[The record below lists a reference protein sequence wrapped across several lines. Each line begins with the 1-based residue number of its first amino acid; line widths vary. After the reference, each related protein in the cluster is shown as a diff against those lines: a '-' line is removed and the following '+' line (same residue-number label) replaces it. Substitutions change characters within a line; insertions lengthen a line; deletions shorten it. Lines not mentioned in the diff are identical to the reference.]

1 MAKKILQ
8 SLLVL
13 CLTGFIIYSGNYFL
27 NQAARIP
34 SAQAGASDNISGY
47 AWSENVGW
55 ISFNS
60 ISDGSS
66 VDYGVNL
73 DTTTGNLSGYAW
85 SETVGWISFDRS
97 QTGAP
102 PSDDPCPDGS
112 CIAKITPLDQ
122 LGKSDVAIKGWA
134 RVLSADS
141 NGWDG
146 WIKFTDAYIDSSG
159 NWHGWAWGSNVV
171 GWISFNS
178 ADSGASGG
186 SDYKVV
192 YQSSATLTVNCNS
205 STISVDQTTQCQAN
219 YDPDGSGPQPSID
232 VSDST
237 TWTSFSP
244 SIATIDTLGLVTAV
258 SAGTANMSATHN
270 EITTPFSITVNS
282 ATHSKWHEI
291 IPW

>member
-85 SETVGWISFDRS
+85 SETVGWIDLDPAAPYPEEPNHSAQVDTTNLG
-97 QTGAP
+97 TGNA
-102 PSDDPCPDGS
+102 S
-112 CIAKITPLDQ
+112 IT
-122 LGKSDVAIKGWA
+122 GWA
-134 RVLSADS
+134 KVLSA
-141 NGWDG
+141 NGNGSDG
-146 WIKFTDAYIDSSG
+146 WIKFTNTYIDSSG
-159 NWHGWAWGSNVV
+159 NLHGWAWGSNVV

-178 ADSGASGG
+178 ADPGASGG
-186 SDYKVV
+186 GDYKVV

-219 YDPDGSGPQPSID
+219 YDPDGSGPQPSTD
-232 VSDST
+232 VSTST
-237 TWTSFSP
+237 TWTSFSS
-244 SIATIDTLGLVTAV
+244 SIATIDASGLVTAV
-258 SAGTANMSATHN
+258 GAGTANMSATYN
-270 EITTPFSITVNS
+270 GITTPFSITVNS

>member
-27 NQAARIP
+27 NQTARIP

-85 SETVGWISFDRS
+85 SETVGWIDFD
-97 QTGAP
+97 P
-102 PSDDPCPDGS
+102 PSPYPSAPDHSAQVDTTNLGTGNAS
-112 CIAKITPLDQ
+112 IT
-122 LGKSDVAIKGWA
+122 GWA
-134 RVLSADS
+134 KVLSA
-141 NGWDG
+141 NGNGSDG
-146 WIKFTDAYIDSSG
+146 WIKFTNTYIDSSG
-159 NWHGWAWGSNVV
+159 NLHGWAWGSNVV

>member
-27 NQAARIP
+27 NQTKRIP

-73 DTTTGNLSGYAW
+73 DTATGNLSGYAW
-85 SETVGWISFDRS
+85 SENVGWIDFD
-97 QTGAP
+97 P
-102 PSDDPCPDGS
+102 PSPYPSAPDYSAQVDTTNLG
-112 CIAKITPLDQ
+112 AGDAPIT
-122 LGKSDVAIKGWA
+122 GWA
-134 RVLSADS
+134 RVLSADG

-178 ADSGASGG
+178 ADPGAGG

-205 STISVDQTTQCQAN
+205 STISVGQTTQCQAN
-219 YDPDGSGPQPSID
+219 YDPDGSGPQPSTD
-232 VSDST
+232 VSAST
-237 TWTSFSP
+237 TWTSFSS
-244 SIATIDTLGLVTAV
+244 SIATIDASGLVTAV
-258 SAGTANMSATHN
+258 SAGTANMSATYN
-270 EITTPFSITVNS
+270 GITTPFSITVNP
-282 ATHSKWHEI
+282 ATHSKWQEI